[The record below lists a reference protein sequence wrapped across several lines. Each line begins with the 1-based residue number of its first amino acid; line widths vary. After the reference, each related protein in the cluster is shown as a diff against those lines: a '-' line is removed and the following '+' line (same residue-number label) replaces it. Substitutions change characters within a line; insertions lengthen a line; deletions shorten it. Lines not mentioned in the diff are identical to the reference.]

1 VRTRLNGQVL
11 QDSNTSDLIFDVATL
26 ISLLS
31 EACTLQP
38 GDLLV
43 TGTPSGVGFTRKPP
57 LFMKAGD
64 VCEVEVEG
72 LGTLINP
79 VIDDPA

>member
-1 VRTRLNGQVL
+1 M
-11 QDSNTSDLIFDVATL
+11 ATL

-31 EACTLQP
+31 EACTLMP

-43 TGTPSGVGFTRKPP
+43 TGTPAGVGFARTPP
-57 LFMKAGD
+57 IFMKAGD

-72 LGTLINP
+72 VGTLVNP
-79 VIDDPA
+79 VVDDPV